1 MHRAPA
7 TVVVLEE
14 NAAAQELMEQALRAS
29 GDRILISNTPSEVLR
44 LSRRV
49 RIDLLVSDAE
59 LLAKTDPSLVDRLRS
74 VARILYTNSAGDAEH
89 ARENGAAVL
98 SSPFSL
104 EELSEAAAAALAD
117 NRERRV

>member
-1 MHRAPA
+1 MRRVPA

-29 GDRILISNTPSEVLR
+29 GDRVLISNTPSEVLR

-59 LLAKTDPSLVDRLRS
+59 LLEKTDPSIVDRLRS
-74 VARILYTNSAGDAEH
+74 VTRILYTNVGGDAEN
-89 ARENGAAVL
+89 AGTNGAVVL
-98 SSPFSL
+98 PSPFSL
-104 EELSEAAAAALAD
+104 EELREAVSAALAD
-117 NRERRV
+117 NREGRV